1 MDGTRVA
8 QVLRHRGMLEIQL
21 RHARD
26 TFELNVS
33 LRCPTPGVIALFGPS
48 GAGKS
53 TLAHIIAGLIP
64 LQSGYIRLDGETLS
78 DSALGIHIRPE
89 QRGIGYVFQDA
100 RLFPHLSVSGNLRF
114 ASQRVGNRASYVAH
128 DEVVSLLG
136 LEALLGRRV
145 HTLSGGERQRVA
157 LARAL
162 LLQPRMLILDEP
174 LASIDTPRRAEVL
187 PFLVRLR
194 DRFSIPMLYVSHQYE
209 EVLQLASYLAVIDQ
223 GSIRS
228 AGQVSQ
234 LSQLHELQKYIGHE
248 AVGAVLDAVVDA
260 VDTSS
265 NLASVTLGGQ
275 TLRFYLPNSNT
286 GQRIRI
292 HVLARDVMIAT
303 HAPTGLSVRNTILC
317 TLTQLYDEAPDS
329 VIATLQFGKTVL
341 LSRITRSAVNE
352 LQLKVGASVWALVK
366 AASLRGNLL

>member
-1 MDGTRVA
+1 
-8 QVLRHRGMLEIQL
+8 
-21 RHARD
+21 
-26 TFELNVS
+26 
-33 LRCPTPGVIALFGPS
+33 
-48 GAGKS
+48 
-53 TLAHIIAGLIP
+53 
-64 LQSGYIRLDGETLS
+64 
-78 DSALGIHIRPE
+78 
-89 QRGIGYVFQDA
+89 
-100 RLFPHLSVSGNLRF
+100 
-114 ASQRVGNRASYVAH
+114 
-128 DEVVSLLG
+128 
-136 LEALLGRRV
+136 
-145 HTLSGGERQRVA
+145 
-157 LARAL
+157 
-162 LLQPRMLILDEP
+162 
-174 LASIDTPRRAEVL
+174 
-187 PFLVRLR
+187 
-194 DRFSIPMLYVSHQYE
+194 MLYVSHQYE

>member
-1 MDGTRVA
+1 V
-8 QVLRHRGMLEIQL
+8 LEIQL

-33 LRCPTPGVIALFGPS
+33 MRCPTPGVIALFGPS

-64 LQSGYIRLDGETLS
+64 LQNGYIRLDGQTLS
-78 DSALGIHIRPE
+78 DSALGIHLKPE
-89 QRGIGYVFQDA
+89 HRGIGYVFQDA
-100 RLFPHLSVSGNLRF
+100 RLFPHLSVSGNLHF
-114 ASQRVGNRASYVAH
+114 ASKRVGTRAVYVSY

-136 LEALLGRRV
+136 LETLLARRV

-174 LASIDTPRRAEVL
+174 LAAIDTPRRAEVL

-209 EVLQLASYLAVIDQ
+209 EVLQLASYLALIDE
-223 GSIRS
+223 GKILA
-228 AGQVSQ
+228 AGHLSQ
-234 LSQLHELQKYIGHE
+234 LSQLQALQKYIGQE
-248 AVGAVLDAVVDA
+248 AIGSVLDAVVDA
-260 VDTSS
+260 VDEGS
-265 NLASVTLGGQ
+265 NLASVALGEQ
-275 TLRFYLPNSNT
+275 RLRFYLPNSVQ

-292 HVLARDVMIAT
+292 HVLARDVIIST
-303 HAPTGLSVRNTILC
+303 QAPTGLSVRNAILC
-317 TLTQLYDEAPDS
+317 TLTQLHDEAPDS
-329 VIATLQFGKTVL
+329 VIATLQFGQTAL
-341 LSRITRSAVNE
+341 LSRITRSAVYD